1 MSIRADGAAP
11 SYAGGFPPATAPPA
25 PTRPDEPSGPLPG
38 ARSAAAGR
46 RTSRRGLLLSVL
58 VVVVGGLFGLAGGQ
72 MLTRH
77 TRVLAVV
84 RDVPAGARIT
94 DADLGMASVTSDPNL
109 HPVPAAQRAEV
120 VGKNALVPLLRG
132 GLLTRGQVG
141 AGSGFTR
148 GQMLVGLP
156 CKPGQLPA
164 RGLTAGQ
171 QVLIVGTPGGTAT
184 SAGPAGGAS
193 GPAAAADERVAA
205 TVVEVGP
212 MNPATQVSV
221 VDVRV
226 DPADGVA
233 VARLG
238 STGNLALILLPAG
251 R

>member
-25 PTRPDEPSGPLPG
+25 PTLPAETSGPPPV

-94 DADLGMASVTSDPNL
+94 DADLTVASVTSDPNL
-109 HPVPAAQRAEV
+109 HPVEASQRAEV

-132 GLLTRGQVG
+132 GLLTRAQVG

-171 QVLIVGTPGGTAT
+171 QVLIVATPGGT

-193 GPAAAADERVAA
+193 GPTAAAADERVAA

-226 DPADGVA
+226 DPAAGVA

-251 R
+251 G

>member
-1 MSIRADGAAP
+1 MSIRADGATP
-11 SYAGGFPPATAPPA
+11 SFAGGFPPATAPPA
-25 PTRPDEPSGPLPG
+25 PTLPAETSGPAPG

-94 DADLGMASVTSDPNL
+94 DADLTVASVTSDPNL
-109 HPVPAAQRAEV
+109 HPVEASQRAEV

-156 CKPGQLPA
+156 CRPGQLPA

-171 QVLIVGTPGGTAT
+171 QVLIVATPGGTAT
-184 SAGPAGGAS
+184 SAGPAGG
-193 GPAAAADERVAA
+193 AAAADERVAA

-212 MNPATQVSV
+212 MNPGTQVSV